1 MKKKFLLG
9 LFVVLV
15 VIQFFRPEKNNSND
29 QQYHLSTKYVV
40 PGEVVTILEG
50 ACNDCHSNLTK
61 YPWYANI
68 QPVAWWLADHVREGK
83 QHLNFSNFTSRK
95 VAVQNHKFEEIVEM
109 VEKKGD
115 AVAIVHPAGL
125 APGGKAYGRATPDA
139 HQLGKSAN
147 GYLEG
152 ALSGGQP
159 YFEKVA
165 SAASGQMKKG
175 KIAKGKSRFAKVA
188 MPNLKRVSF
197 RTQ

>member
-109 VEKKGD
+109 VEKKEMPLPSYTRLGLHPEGKLTD
-115 AVAIVHPAGL
+115 AQRQTLINWAKAQMDTLKAHYPADSLILRRSPAPPAG
-125 APGGKAYGRATPDA
+125 K
-139 HQLGKSAN
+139 
-147 GYLEG
+147 
-152 ALSGGQP
+152 
-159 YFEKVA
+159 
-165 SAASGQMKKG
+165 
-175 KIAKGKSRFAKVA
+175 
-188 MPNLKRVSF
+188 
-197 RTQ
+197 